1 MLAKSTLARARSM
14 GPLVEEDIR
23 LKVIPQSTSRRRNS
37 SRLISQISSKILR
50 AR

>member
-1 MLAKSTLARARSM
+1 MLAKSTLARA
-14 GPLVEEDIR
+14 PVVEEGVR